1 MDWDEKPELNITP
14 LVDVMLV
21 LVAIL
26 MLTTPMIL
34 FEEPINIPKGSRQTP
49 IGENAAIR
57 IEVRSDRSVWI
68 GKQKFEIESFGDSF
82 TLYANQFPERSHK
95 VLIAADGKL
104 DYQDVMYILKTVK
117 AARFT
122 QISLVSDG

>member
-1 MDWDEKPELNITP
+1 
-14 LVDVMLV
+14 
-21 LVAIL
+21 
-26 MLTTPMIL
+26 MIKLAKLL
-34 FEEPINIPKGSRQTP
+34 FEI
-49 IGENAAIR
+49 
-57 IEVRSDRSVWI
+57 D
-68 GKQKFEIESFGDSF
+68 SFGDSF

-104 DYQDVMYILKTVK
+104 DYNDVMYILKSVK